1 MCTGRIIGLTQ
12 LVYANRVWLSE
23 SQYFV
28 IELNPTR
35 AYWGFIKD
43 PLYGYIRLTE
53 VERNVIDTLAVQRLR
68 RIRQLAGA
76 EYVYPAANHTRFE
89 HVLGTMY
96 LAGVVTD
103 SLPIQLSTE
112 EKQEIRLAALL
123 HDVGHAP
130 FSHLF
135 EPLLLKYM
143 NRNHEDVS
151 QWIIANSNLAN
162 VIHRQGFNAEE
173 LSRLAVGKVSKSA
186 KGFLGQIISSSFDV
200 DKMDFVVRDSYHTGA
215 GYGSVDVFRLIYT
228 MDVLDGNLA
237 ADVTALPT
245 LESLILARLESFKA
259 IYFHRACR
267 AVQMMLLKA
276 LEAAKDDLAIL
287 QARTPEEYLEWD
299 DYTVWGKLSLHERS
313 REIIREISA
322 RKLLKCAYERTFYAK
337 DELASSVFTKEN
349 VRVKL
354 EEEIASK
361 AKVPMA
367 DVGIDVPTLPSV
379 PYHYAMKMAPIEI
392 PMFSRNS
399 AGEKI
404 PKKITELSKVLDD
417 LQVFMNIVRVYT
429 REQYRGRVEDAAED
443 VLGESPLSN
452 VLSY

>member
-1 MCTGRIIGLTQ
+1 MNEQ
-12 LVYANRVWLSE
+12 A
-23 SQYFV
+23 F
-28 IELNPTR
+28 
-35 AYWGFIKD
+35 WGFIKD

-53 VERNVIDTLAVQRLR
+53 IERNVIDTLAVQRLR

-76 EYVYPAANHTRFE
+76 EFVYPAANHTRFE

-96 LAGVVTD
+96 LAGVVSD
-103 SLPIQLSTE
+103 NLPVQLTADE
-112 EKQEIRLAALL
+112 RQRIRLAALL

-143 NRNHEDVS
+143 GRNHEDMS
-151 QWIIANSNLAN
+151 RWIIADSTLAD
-162 VIHRQGFNAEE
+162 VINKQGIDAKE
-173 LSRLAVGKVSKSA
+173 LSGLAVGKPSKTE
-186 KGFLGQIISSSFDV
+186 KPFLGQIISSSFDV

-237 ADVTALPT
+237 VDITALPT
-245 LESLILARLESFKA
+245 LESLIIARLESFKT

-267 AVQMMLLKA
+267 AVQMMLVKA

-287 QARTPEEYLEWD
+287 QAKTPDEYLEWD
-299 DYTVWGKLSLHERS
+299 DYTVWSKLCLNKLS
-313 REIIREISA
+313 REIIKEISS
-322 RKLLKCAYERTFYAK
+322 RRLLKCAYERTFYAR
-337 DELASSVFTKEN
+337 DELVSSVFTNEN
-349 VRVKL
+349 VRLKL

-361 AKVPMA
+361 AKVPISS
-367 DVGIDVPTLPSV
+367 VGIDVPSLPSV
-379 PYHYAMKMAPIEI
+379 PYHYAMDIGPIDI
-392 PMFSRNS
+392 PMFSRNRS
-399 AGEKI
+399 GKKTPEKI
-404 PKKITELSKVLDD
+404 AKLSRVVDD
-417 LQVFMNIVRVYT
+417 LQVFMNIIRVYT
-429 REQYRGRVEDAAED
+429 SDRYRAQVSDAAAQ

>member
-1 MCTGRIIGLTQ
+1 MTEQ
-12 LVYANRVWLSE
+12 P
-23 SQYFV
+23 F
-28 IELNPTR
+28 
-35 AYWGFIKD
+35 WGFIKD

-96 LAGVVTD
+96 LAGVV
-103 SLPIQLSTE
+103 SENLPVHLTVE
-112 EKQEIRLAALL
+112 ERQKVRLAALL

-135 EPLLLKYM
+135 EPFLLKYM
-143 NRNHEDVS
+143 GRNHEDMS
-151 QWIIANSNLAN
+151 RWIIADSTLGDVVN
-162 VIHRQGFNAEE
+162 HQGFDAKE
-173 LSRLAVGKVSKSA
+173 LSGLAVGKPSKPE
-186 KGFLGQIISSSFDV
+186 KPFLGQIISSSFDV

-237 ADVTALPT
+237 VDITALPT
-245 LESLILARLESFKA
+245 LESLILARLESFKT

-267 AVQMMLLKA
+267 AVQMMLVKA
-276 LEAAKDDLAIL
+276 LEAAKEDLAIL
-287 QARTPEEYLEWD
+287 QAKTPDEYLEWD
-299 DYTVWGKLSLHERS
+299 DYTVWSKLCANKLS
-313 REIIREISA
+313 REIVKEISS
-322 RKLLKCAYERTFYAK
+322 RRLLKCAYERTFYVR
-337 DELASSVFTKEN
+337 DELVSSVFTNEN
-349 VRVKL
+349 VRLKL

-361 AKVPMA
+361 AKVPTSS
-367 DVGIDVPTLPSV
+367 VGIDVPSLPSV
-379 PYHYAMKMAPIEI
+379 PYHYAMDIGPVDI
-392 PMFSRNS
+392 PMFSRNRS
-399 AGEKI
+399 GEKT
-404 PKKITELSKVLDD
+404 PEKIEKLSRVVDD
-417 LQVFMNIVRVYT
+417 LRVFMNIIRVYT
-429 REQYRGRVEDAAED
+429 NDQYREQVSDAAAQ

>member
-1 MCTGRIIGLTQ
+1 MLRLSPAHRRGLP
-12 LVYANRVWLSE
+12 LSDAQE
-23 SQYFV
+23 
-28 IELNPTR
+28 
-35 AYWGFIKD
+35 YWGFIKD

-53 VERNVIDTLAVQRLR
+53 VERNVIDSLAVQRLR

-76 EYVYPAANHTRFE
+76 EFVYPAANHTRFE

-96 LAGVVTD
+96 LAGVVSE
-103 SLPIQLSTE
+103 SLPVRLTSE
-112 EKQEIRLAALL
+112 EKQRIRLAALL

-143 NRNHEDVS
+143 GKNHEDIS
-151 QWIIANSNLAN
+151 RWIIANSTLTDIINS
-162 VIHRQGFNAEE
+162 QGFDAEE
-173 LSRLAVGKVSKSA
+173 LSGLAIGKPSKSDRS
-186 KGFLGQIISSSFDV
+186 FLGQIISSSFDV

-237 ADVTALPT
+237 VDVTALPT

-276 LEAAKDDLAIL
+276 LDAAKSDLTIL
-287 QARTPEEYLEWD
+287 QAKTPDEYLEWD
-299 DYTVWGKLSLHERS
+299 DYTVWAKLSANPNS
-313 REIIREISA
+313 REIVREIAA

-349 VRVKL
+349 VRLKL

-361 AKVPMA
+361 ANVPA
-367 DVGIDVPTLPSV
+367 SDVGIDVPTLPSV
-379 PYHYAMKMAPIEI
+379 PYHYAMEIGPIEI
-392 PMFSRNS
+392 PIFSKTRS
-399 AGEKI
+399 GEKI
-404 PKKITELSKVLDD
+404 PQKITNISKVLDD
-417 LQVFMNIVRVYT
+417 LRVFMNIVRVYT
-429 REQYRGRVEDAAED
+429 PEQYRRQVGDAAAE